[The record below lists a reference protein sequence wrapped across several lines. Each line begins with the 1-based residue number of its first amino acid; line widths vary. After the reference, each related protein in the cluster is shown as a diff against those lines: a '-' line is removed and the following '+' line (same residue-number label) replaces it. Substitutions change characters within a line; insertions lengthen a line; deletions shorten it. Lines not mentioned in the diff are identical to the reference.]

1 MLIVW
6 LRMGRSSPPPHAGPT
21 EAELLALPGPA
32 LAPPG
37 TRGRAEA
44 LGSAARRGAAANLL
58 LQASAPSP
66 RSTEPYHPVTT
77 VHLTSLKVPA
87 PVGIAGTGR
96 WRVFYVFC
104 PSLAFINL
112 SESAEPSLVVCP
124 VIV

>member
-44 LGSAARRGAAANLL
+44 LGSAAQRGAAANLL
-58 LQASAPSP
+58 LQASAPST

-77 VHLTSLKVPA
+77 VHLTSL
-87 PVGIAGTGR
+87 
-96 WRVFYVFC
+96 
-104 PSLAFINL
+104 
-112 SESAEPSLVVCP
+112 
-124 VIV
+124 